1 MPPRTIRQARQ
12 RLEELADG
20 LNPITFK
27 RLNDEIKAAEAEAT
41 RTATGHASAR
51 RPRCYRRQQRLRRL
65 CETRDG
71 FKALAAEGKAG
82 RVSSKDATKRF
93 NDLKAEERRLHAL
106 LGDVEAGLATV
117 QSIEADPVAY
127 ADENFHDRYPATGRT
142 SSTRRTHATDH

>member
-20 LNPITFK
+20 LNPITYK

-41 RTATGHASAR
+41 RTANGHASAKATKMLTGANDV
-51 RPRCYRRQQRLRRL
+51 LRRL

-71 FKALAAEGKAG
+71 FKTLATEGKAG

-127 ADENFHDRYPATGRT
+127 ADENFHDRYPATRPDF
-142 SSTRRTHATDH
+142 SF